1 MEFKTLGEKCLY
13 YRGLADY
20 KLMPN
25 SYVLVSVDGR
35 SFSHRIK
42 KQFDKPFDDVFIDI
56 MNQTAQHLCKNIQGC
71 KFAYTQSDEIS
82 LVLTDFDTPT
92 TDAFFNN
99 RLCKIQSLVAA
110 MATSKF
116 NQLMILHKLN
126 KASYDKLN
134 DEEFSYTIE
143 DSMQIIENEPLYE
156 FDCRAW
162 NVPTFNDVYAYFLW
176 RQIDCIRNSKQQT
189 AQTYLSHKELMNKN
203 TDEQI
208 ILLRQKIGVKWE
220 SFKTEWKCGRFIRK
234 VEEEFI
240 NDKGETYI
248 RNLWKVFPAEELI
261 NPLVKFKLM
270 EYIPVLK

>member
-1 MEFKTLGEKCLY
+1 MKFNTLGEKCLY
-13 YRGLADY
+13 YRGLSDY
-20 KLMPN
+20 RLAPN
-25 SYVLVSVDGR
+25 SYVLISVDGR

-42 KQFDKPFDDVFIDI
+42 KQFDKPFDDIFIDI

-99 RLCKIQSLVAA
+99 RLCKIQSLVAS

-126 KASYDKLN
+126 KASYNKLN
-134 DEEFSYTIE
+134 DDESSYTLK
-143 DSMQIIENEPLYE
+143 DAMTIIEKEPLYE

-162 NVPTFNDVYAYFLW
+162 TVPSFNDVYAYFLW
-176 RQIDCIRNSKQQT
+176 RQIDCIKNSKQQA
-189 AQTYLSHKELMNKN
+189 AQTYLPHKELKGKT

-208 ILLRQKIGVKWE
+208 VLLRQKAKVNWY

-234 VEEEFI
+234 VEEELT
-240 NDKGETYI
+240 NDCGEKYV
-248 RNLWKVFPAEELI
+248 RNKWKVFPAEELM
-261 NPLVKFKLM
+261 NPLMKFKLM
-270 EYIPVLK
+270 EYIPVRK